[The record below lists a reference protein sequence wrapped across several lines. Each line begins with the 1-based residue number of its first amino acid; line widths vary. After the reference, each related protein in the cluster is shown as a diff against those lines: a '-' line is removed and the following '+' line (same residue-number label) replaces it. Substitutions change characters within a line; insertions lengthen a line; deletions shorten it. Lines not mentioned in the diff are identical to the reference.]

1 MKMYQHVSPWED
13 DNSVYQYFW
22 FLLIR
27 WYWLFSTNLFNILR
41 LFTGF
46 HLFTLVHFWGLID
59 QSKIICEIHRLQML
73 WAGYCLYMHFYALPN
88 AYIALFSNISFSVLL
103 LKSHVLLSF
112 IFVLFRLKYYGFT
125 KILLVERYRF
135 CRAKFGWHIS
145 MFSSINELQ
154 ILELSFLHIYVFQSK
169 VQPACISLINKGF
182 FLNLLTIYNTYM
194 YVCHVKFA

>member
-1 MKMYQHVSPWED
+1 MILTFLDKSL
-13 DNSVYQYFW
+13 QYSSAFHG
-22 FLLIR
+22 FSSF
-27 WYWLFSTNLFNILR
+27 YFSTFLR
-41 LFTGF
+41 PNRP
-46 HLFTLVHFWGLID
+46 I
-59 QSKIICEIHRLQML
+59 KIICEIHRLQML

-125 KILLVERYRF
+125 KISPVERYRF

-145 MFSSINELQ
+145 MFSNINELQ

-169 VQPACISLINKGF
+169 VQPACISLIYKVF
-182 FLNLLTIYNTYM
+182 FFNLPTIYNTYM

>member
-1 MKMYQHVSPWED
+1 
-13 DNSVYQYFW
+13 
-22 FLLIR
+22 
-27 WYWLFSTNLFNILR
+27 
-41 LFTGF
+41 
-46 HLFTLVHFWGLID
+46 
-59 QSKIICEIHRLQML
+59 
-73 WAGYCLYMHFYALPN
+73 MHFYALPN

-125 KILLVERYRF
+125 KISPVERYRF

-169 VQPACISLINKGF
+169 VQPACISLIYKVF
-182 FLNLLTIYNTYM
+182 FSICQLYTIHICM
-194 YVCHVKFA
+194 YVM